1 MKNILI
7 FSLASLL
14 LIGGCAS
21 GIHTLSKGLENE
33 AFLEF
38 IGNPNDY
45 KEGVNVTIDKKT
57 TFKAEVNKVRK
68 STKAP
73 KGNLYAISP
82 GKHIVVVSYNNNI
95 IVKKQIFVSS
105 QETKQIILP

>member
-7 FSLASLL
+7 FILVNLL
-14 LIGGCAS
+14 LIGGCS

-38 IGNPNDY
+38 VSDSNKY
-45 KEGVNVTIDKKT
+45 SQGVNVTIDKKT
-57 TFKAEVNKVRK
+57 TFKAEVSKVRNW
-68 STKAP
+68 TKAP
-73 KGNLYAISP
+73 KGNIYAIST
-82 GKHIVVVSYNNNI
+82 GKHIITVSHNNNI
-95 IVKKQIFVSS
+95 IVKKQIFVAS

>member
-14 LIGGCAS
+14 LIGGCS

-45 KEGVNVTIDKKT
+45 NQGINVTIDKKT
-57 TFKAEVNKVRK
+57 TFKAEVNKVRNW
-68 STKAP
+68 SKAP

>member
-1 MKNILI
+1 MKNIL
-7 FSLASLL
+7 FFTLASLL
-14 LIGGCAS
+14 FIAGCS
-21 GIHTLSKGLENE
+21 GIHSLSKGLENE

-38 IGNPNDY
+38 IGDPNEY
-45 KEGVNVTIDKKT
+45 KQGINVTIDQKT
-57 TFKAEVNKVRK
+57 TFKGEVNKVRNW
-68 STKAP
+68 TKAP
-73 KGNLYAISP
+73 KGNIYAISP